1 MKTHNEAKWRR
12 LVRESRMDEMATRWK
27 TELDK
32 LGVKGPYRLESGEMG
47 GTDDVLRQ
55 YVVPTGEKPTHFI
68 HFGKIE
74 AEREMDRSKQGPQFK
89 FGVNPTT
96 RFSTPIGIYSY
107 PLNQTIFDQFLDGT
121 LPFAQGQ
128 PFIMLFKV
136 AEGVPV
142 IYTAEDIPLDEY
154 AEYVEALLSDEM
166 MDSERDVRYARRQ
179 GSKVSSVVKMRSPY
193 DPPLDWLRQAREQ
206 PEDVPEHESLVRKS
220 EVDTNNYLNFNMRGR
235 LPFPAE
241 DSKAAHLWG
250 LVRNA
255 AQEDPMRWNAIMRKL
270 GIAGV
275 VDDAGVGFI
284 HPNEP
289 LQAVFFTMADP
300 ERNLELVEVL
310 PNTHTPEKIKRRASI
325 GGAREMRQLVRELV
339 ADISPDPTHPQLRVT
354 QDFIDGLITFV
365 GLRGDDWMFNPT
377 SEETDFAETLKL
389 LKEEGEALI
398 IEYLVHRYLAHIGNQ
413 MREIYFEWKD
423 VVQTPSTD
431 AVDDLLRAR
440 AAERHPAHDYFR
452 EVKEKIDEKFHNYRM
467 SPVLKRG
474 IETGQNSAREVM
486 SGKYRQMNAMFDEYK
501 ESFKN
506 WTELTKADKDH
517 TGAPLVSQKAAQ
529 DFLGQ
534 AFAGT
539 LKDP

>member
-1 MKTHNEAKWRR
+1 
-12 LVRESRMDEMATRWK
+12 MDEMATRWK
-27 TELDK
+27 TELGK
-32 LGVKGPYRLESGEMG
+32 LGAKGPYRLESGEMG

-74 AEREMDRSKQGPQFK
+74 AEREWDRSKQGPQFK

-154 AEYVEALLSDEM
+154 DEYVEALLSDEM
-166 MDSERDVRYARRQ
+166 MDSERKTRYARRARALRRGWAPSTGQ
-179 GSKVSSVVKMRSPY
+179 PY
-193 DPPLDWLRQAREQ
+193 DPPLDWLRLARD
-206 PEDVPEHESLVRKS
+206 PSTSTGPGDTAVTRSEDA
-220 EVDTNNYLNFNMRGR
+220 TNRYLKFHMGTA
-235 LPFPAE
+235 LPFPPE
-241 DSKAAHLWG
+241 ESKAAHLWG
-250 LVRNA
+250 LARNA

-310 PNTHTPEKIKRRASI
+310 PNTHTPEKIKRRAKI
-325 GGAREMRQLVRELV
+325 GGAREMRELVRELV

-365 GLRGDDWMFNPT
+365 GLKGDDWMFNPGN
-377 SEETDFAETLKL
+377 EETDFAKTLEL
-389 LKEEGEALI
+389 LKGEGEVLI
-398 IEYLVHRYLAHIGNQ
+398 IEYLVHRYLAHIGHE
-413 MREIYFEWKD
+413 MREAYFEWKD
-423 VVQTPSTD
+423 LLPHRD
-431 AVDDLLRAR
+431 AN
-440 AAERHPAHDYFR
+440 RHPAHDYFR
-452 EVKEKIDEKFHNYRM
+452 EVKEKIDDKFRNYGM

-474 IETGQNSAREVM
+474 IEVGQASAREVM
-486 SGKYRQMNAMFDEYK
+486 SGKYRQMNAMLDEYK
-501 ESFKN
+501 ETFKN
-506 WTELTKADKDH
+506 WIELAKAGKDH
-517 TGAPLVSQKAAQ
+517 TGAPLVSRPPRRPPP
-529 DFLGQ
+529 FGLGHV
-534 AFAGT
+534 ADGSGE
-539 LKDP
+539 